1 MMLFPFQKHHSELVG
16 TNGKHDLGGTSKGR
30 VISEVAVKES
40 DSRDESVLKGDDL
53 ERKVD
58 LKQFNE

>member
-1 MMLFPFQKHHSELVG
+1 MEI
-16 TNGKHDLGGTSKGR
+16 NGKHDPEGTSKGR
-30 VISEVAVKES
+30 DTSKVAVEAS

-58 LKQFNE
+58 LKHFKE

>member
-1 MMLFPFQKHHSELVG
+1 MILFPSQKHHSELVEI
-16 TNGKHDLGGTSKGR
+16 NGKHDLEGTSKGR
-30 VISEVAVKES
+30 DTSKVAVEAS

-58 LKQFNE
+58 LKHFKE

>member
-1 MMLFPFQKHHSELVG
+1 MGSM
-16 TNGKHDLGGTSKGR
+16 TWGGTSKGR

-40 DSRDESVLKGDDL
+40 DSRDASVLKGDDL

-58 LKQFNE
+58 LKQFNK

>member
-1 MMLFPFQKHHSELVG
+1 MLFPPQKHHSELVEI
-16 TNGKHDLGGTSKGR
+16 NGKHDLEGTSESRDTSK
-30 VISEVAVKES
+30 VAVEAS

-58 LKQFNE
+58 LKHFKE